1 MQRIEFRAMGCQM
14 LALID
19 NDDEAAASALQH
31 VPEWFADWEA
41 VLSRFRSDSEITL
54 LNADAGFWV
63 PLSETLWSVLQAAL
77 EAAQRSA
84 GVVVPTILHALH
96 AVGYTRD
103 FAAGPQ
109 MSAAPIRITPAPDW
123 RQIEVEASLRA
134 VRLPEGVQIDLSGIA
149 KGWAADQTVQRLA
162 AYGPTLVDA
171 GGDIAVSGPMASGHP
186 WLIGVDDPFNPGT
199 ALGMLSLSA
208 GGVAT
213 SGRDYRRWQTAE
225 GWQHHIIDPRSGRP
239 AQSNALTATAV
250 APSAQ
255 AAEVA
260 AKLIFIL
267 GDAGLEHVA
276 QWPGHAGMLLRDD
289 GSQSATPG
297 WAGYLY
303 QTS

>member
-19 NDDEAAASALQH
+19 SEHPEAAAALHH
-31 VPEWFADWEA
+31 VPEWFATWEA
-41 VLSRFRSDSEITL
+41 ALSRFRPDSEISL
-54 LNADAGFWV
+54 LNTDAGFWV
-63 PLSETLWSVLQAAL
+63 PVSETLWLVLEAAL

-109 MSAAPIRITPAPDW
+109 LMASPALVTPAPDW
-123 RQIEVEASLRA
+123 RQIEMEASLRA

-149 KGWAADQTVQRLA
+149 KGWAADQVVQRLA
-162 AYGPTLVDA
+162 PYGPTLVDA
-171 GGDIAVSGPMASGHP
+171 GGDIAISGAMASGHP
-186 WLIGVDDPFNPGT
+186 WLIGIDNPLNPDAT
-199 ALGMLSLSA
+199 LGMLSLHG

-239 AQSNALTATAV
+239 AQSSALTASAV

-267 GDAGLEHVA
+267 EAAGLEQIA
-276 QWPGHAGMLLRDD
+276 SWPGCAGMLLRED
-289 GSQSATPG
+289 GSQITTPG
-297 WAGYLY
+297 WAEYLY